1 MNWEHVMMRIKVTW
15 IGLIDEEGEK
25 ITCKRN
31 QLIGQIQ
38 TNYRIE
44 KEAAE
49 KMVEDWEMTH
59 DSRLILDFI
68 T

>member
-1 MNWEHVMMRIKVTW
+1 MNWKHVMKRIKVTW
-15 IGLIDEEGEK
+15 ICLIDEEREK

-44 KEAAE
+44 KEEAE
-49 KMVEDWEMTH
+49 KLVADWERTH

-68 T
+68 I